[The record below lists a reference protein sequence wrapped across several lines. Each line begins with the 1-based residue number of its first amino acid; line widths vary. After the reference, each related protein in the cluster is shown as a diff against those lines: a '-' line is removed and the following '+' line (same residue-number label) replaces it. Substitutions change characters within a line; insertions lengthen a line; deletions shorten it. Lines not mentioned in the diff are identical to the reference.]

1 MTEMAIEATT
11 RVKTLIALTEEL
23 TSIIEQEN
31 TLLHERRPQAI
42 APLQNDKARLAAAFA
57 QSIRE
62 IARDRASVAGASDA
76 LMIKLRELTAT
87 FEQRAEEQHA
97 LLDGARTATESV
109 LKAVADETR
118 EKPASYGDGADKTAP
133 LILNQRV

>member
-1 MTEMAIEATT
+1 M
-11 RVKTLIALTEEL
+11 
-23 TSIIEQEN
+23 
-31 TLLHERRPQAI
+31 
-42 APLQNDKARLAAAFA
+42 
-57 QSIRE
+57 
-62 IARDRASVAGASDA
+62 AGASDA